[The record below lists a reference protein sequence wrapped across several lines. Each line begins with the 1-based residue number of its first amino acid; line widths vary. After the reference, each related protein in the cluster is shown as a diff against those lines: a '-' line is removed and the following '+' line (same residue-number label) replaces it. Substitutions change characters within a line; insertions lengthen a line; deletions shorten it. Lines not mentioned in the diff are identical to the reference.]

1 MIVRTSAIE
10 RAEDD
15 LQQGDYGLA
24 RQRLTS
30 YLSNQGYNADVLARI
45 GRISYDMHD
54 LFQAGRYWLLSS
66 AEGDDVE
73 DAVAQFVRNSGDEPR
88 SIVSQLPR
96 AARLPRLEDYP
107 GVVQDRLRRLGL
119 AEAVPTPARKGSSG
133 SPDKW
138 KERAEITGCLLVV
151 LVLGSV
157 FLIGLG
163 TVVHWLFWD

>member
-1 MIVRTSAIE
+1 MTVRTSAIE

-66 AEGDDVE
+66 AEGDEVE
-73 DAVAQFVRNSGDEPR
+73 DAVAQFVRNAGRDSRAVAG
-88 SIVSQLPR
+88 QLPR
-96 AARLPRLEDYP
+96 AARLSRLEDYP
-107 GVVQDRLRRLGL
+107 EVVQQRLRRLNL
-119 AEAVPTPARKGSSG
+119 VEAVVIPASEGTGDRTTW
-133 SPDKW
+133 P
-138 KERAEITGCLLVV
+138 ERAQLAGCLLVV
-151 LVLGSV
+151 VALGAI